1 MISKIM
7 FIKYGAGFKS
17 NETPFMRKSMDE
29 FENSLMRS
37 STKELEQILD
47 LYYDDMDA
55 IVAEKNEQKEKAD
68 ELKRARERRRQ
79 AAEDRLIEKYGDDA
93 DAEKPEAEVEP
104 EPEVET
110 PAEPPLPPLSA
121 DAKEILKALVDRR
134 RKIQRKI
141 DKADLDETTTA
152 AKRKALKDE
161 LDEVTRIIDSLVLGE
176 KPAEKPEETPTAEV
190 KETEK
195 PQEPQPSITSV
206 FAPNL
211 KAGDVFKDDYFTI
224 VSIETGLTK
233 ERDMEIVP
241 ATRLTG
247 YYPNS
252 VEQSTKLWADDT
264 EVDVYRGVTPPSK
277 GDLPV
282 LSKPEM
288 KSFSP
293 TGRLQ
298 IIGTFTRP
306 NGTIGKK
313 WGLKNPADV
322 EKYNA
327 AMDEY
332 KEERKR
338 RMELWTP
345 PEVTTANN
353 DNANTPVKSVEESSY
368 VTNVPA
374 RLVQVGDIAIKKN
387 KYGAKEFFT
396 ITKVVS
402 TNDESTV
409 LEGHYVGHQTQTKE
423 WRSSTPIDIIRGE
436 KNLPAAGDK
445 EPLDRPDKSL
455 PNYSQLEKE
464 RQAKIAEADKGYKYG
479 AEDAVKSVPKPKLP
493 AFYGSAELLLD
504 LGDGTNIQAALDA
517 RENGYVVFDFE
528 TLGIDVNNVLN
539 PDAPIQAAAVRYVG
553 GKKVEELNIYI
564 NPEKPLGDYYYETDS
579 EGNKVL
585 RPNRMRDAE
594 GNPITD
600 EWLATQPSIQEQ
612 LQKLVDFFGPDPILV
627 GQNIGFD
634 LNVLQRWSQKV
645 GIDFELKGSID
656 TLPIAQALQKI
667 ERGTVT
673 FPENPEEGDEA
684 LSALGNAWT

>member
-1 MISKIM
+1 
-7 FIKYGAGFKS
+7 
-17 NETPFMRKSMDE
+17 
-29 FENSLMRS
+29 
-37 STKELEQILD
+37 
-47 LYYDDMDA
+47 
-55 IVAEKNEQKEKAD
+55 
-68 ELKRARERRRQ
+68 
-79 AAEDRLIEKYGDDA
+79 
-93 DAEKPEAEVEP
+93 
-104 EPEVET
+104 
-110 PAEPPLPPLSA
+110 
-121 DAKEILKALVDRR
+121 
-134 RKIQRKI
+134 
-141 DKADLDETTTA
+141 
-152 AKRKALKDE
+152 
-161 LDEVTRIIDSLVLGE
+161 
-176 KPAEKPEETPTAEV
+176 
-190 KETEK
+190 
-195 PQEPQPSITSV
+195 
-206 FAPNL
+206 
-211 KAGDVFKDDYFTI
+211 
-224 VSIETGLTK
+224 
-233 ERDMEIVP
+233 
-241 ATRLTG
+241 
-247 YYPNS
+247 
-252 VEQSTKLWADDT
+252 
-264 EVDVYRGVTPPSK
+264 
-277 GDLPV
+277 
-282 LSKPEM
+282 
-288 KSFSP
+288 
-293 TGRLQ
+293 
-298 IIGTFTRP
+298 
-306 NGTIGKK
+306 
-313 WGLKNPADV
+313 
-322 EKYNA
+322 
-327 AMDEY
+327 
-332 KEERKR
+332 
-338 RMELWTP
+338 MELWTP

-585 RPNRMRDAE
+585 RANRMRDAE

-600 EWLATQPSIQEQ
+600 EWLATQPSIKDQ
-612 LQKLVDFFGPDPILV
+612 LQKLVDFFGADPILV

-634 LNVLQRWSQKV
+634 LNV
-645 GIDFELKGSID
+645 
-656 TLPIAQALQKI
+656 
-667 ERGTVT
+667 
-673 FPENPEEGDEA
+673 
-684 LSALGNAWT
+684 